1 MIRILCMKNRK
12 LLGLVFLCSL
22 FIGLRT
28 YYYVNQL
35 DNTAKTFTHQ
45 LVKVQSDSVKVDGNF
60 LKLIGKIKCKKYLV
74 YYSLKSPEEKK
85 RWTCRELPNVLLID
99 GESEAFDSARNL
111 NGFDEKKYYQ
121 SLGISQI
128 IQVES
133 LKPSKQKQLTLSGLR
148 QQLIWRIDQ
157 QYSQRLAS
165 YIKALAI
172 GYKDTQFA
180 EYTAPFKTTGLLHL
194 FTLSGLHIQ
203 FYLGG
208 LHLLLKRG
216 RLIRESR
223 LAILSAVGLCLIFL
237 TGGSFSTIRAVLSF
251 LIAFACLTF
260 DISLSKLD
268 QWSLMLFL
276 LVSCFPLVFWSVGA
290 QLSLYFALLLLYL
303 SDARLKTWQQILL
316 FSILSLPML
325 IYSFSEWTIIGGLF
339 TLLLFPIF
347 EWVILPGCLLLF
359 LGCFLPM
366 PSFFSLLLDTSF
378 QLLER
383 FLAFAAFPNLIIGR
397 PTFLILLVLLFLV
410 FSMIDHLKYRQK
422 FYWQLAAAI
431 LLLVSIPFSANGMV
445 AFVDVGQGDSIFIK
459 LPFKQETFL
468 IDTGGRLKFKQKK
481 WQARQQKQPSDYNLL
496 PFLKSLGCSR
506 IDHLLITHNDADHM
520 GELVHVLDEIKVK
533 HLYLAKGSQME
544 IRNLLEPIRG
554 TTIHLVKTGDT
565 IGEHLKLRVLSP
577 ETSQGENNDSLV
589 AYFSLNRRRFLLT
602 GDLEIAGEEKLIE
615 NYPQLKTD
623 FLKIGHHG
631 SNTSTGEELLKKTEP
646 KYAIIS
652 AGKNNRY
659 GHPTE
664 ETLAKLKKYQIKVFR
679 TDQQGMIYYQWSVL
693 TNRGEIKLLI
703 DFLD

>member
-60 LKLIGKIKCKKYLV
+60 LKLIGKIKGKKYLV
-74 YYSLKSPEEKK
+74 YYSLKSPEKKK

-133 LKPSKQKQLTLSGLR
+133 LKPSRQKQLTLS
-148 QQLIWRIDQ
+148 
-157 QYSQRLAS
+157 
-165 YIKALAI
+165 
-172 GYKDTQFA
+172 
-180 EYTAPFKTTGLLHL
+180 
-194 FTLSGLHIQ
+194 
-203 FYLGG
+203 G

-276 LVSCFPLVFWSVGA
+276 LVSCFPLVFWSIGA
-290 QLSLYFALLLLYL
+290 QLSLYFALLLLYV

-325 IYSFSEWTIIGGLF
+325 IYSFSEWKIIGGLF

-397 PTFLILLVLLFLV
+397 PTFLILLALLFLV

-431 LLLVSIPFSANGMV
+431 LLLVPISFSANGMV

-481 WQARQQKQPSDYNLL
+481 GQARQQKQPSDYNLL

-533 HLYLAKGSQME
+533 HLYLAKGSHME

-554 TTIHLVKTGDT
+554 TTIHLVKTGDM
-565 IGEHLKLRVLSP
+565 IGEHLRLRVLSP
-577 ETSQGENNDSLV
+577 EASQGENNDSLV
-589 AYFSLNRRRFLLT
+589 AYFSLNQQRFLLT

-631 SNTSTGEELLKKTEP
+631 SNTSTGEELLKKTRP

-664 ETLAKLKKYQIKVFR
+664 ETLAKLKKHQIKVFR

>member
-1 MIRILCMKNRK
+1 M
-12 LLGLVFLCSL
+12 
-22 FIGLRT
+22 
-28 YYYVNQL
+28 
-35 DNTAKTFTHQ
+35 
-45 LVKVQSDSVKVDGNF
+45 
-60 LKLIGKIKCKKYLV
+60 
-74 YYSLKSPEEKK
+74 
-85 RWTCRELPNVLLID
+85 
-99 GESEAFDSARNL
+99 
-111 NGFDEKKYYQ
+111 
-121 SLGISQI
+121 
-128 IQVES
+128 
-133 LKPSKQKQLTLSGLR
+133 
-148 QQLIWRIDQ
+148 
-157 QYSQRLAS
+157 
-165 YIKALAI
+165 I

-303 SDARLKTWQQILL
+303 SDAGLKTWQQILL

-397 PTFLILLVLLFLV
+397 PTFLIMLALLFLV
-410 FSMIDHLKYRQK
+410 FSMIDHLKYR
-422 FYWQLAAAI
+422 
-431 LLLVSIPFSANGMV
+431 
-445 AFVDVGQGDSIFIK
+445 
-459 LPFKQETFL
+459 
-468 IDTGGRLKFKQKK
+468 
-481 WQARQQKQPSDYNLL
+481 
-496 PFLKSLGCSR
+496 
-506 IDHLLITHNDADHM
+506 
-520 GELVHVLDEIKVK
+520 
-533 HLYLAKGSQME
+533 
-544 IRNLLEPIRG
+544 
-554 TTIHLVKTGDT
+554 
-565 IGEHLKLRVLSP
+565 
-577 ETSQGENNDSLV
+577 
-589 AYFSLNRRRFLLT
+589 
-602 GDLEIAGEEKLIE
+602 
-615 NYPQLKTD
+615 
-623 FLKIGHHG
+623 
-631 SNTSTGEELLKKTEP
+631 
-646 KYAIIS
+646 
-652 AGKNNRY
+652 
-659 GHPTE
+659 
-664 ETLAKLKKYQIKVFR
+664 
-679 TDQQGMIYYQWSVL
+679 
-693 TNRGEIKLLI
+693 
-703 DFLD
+703 